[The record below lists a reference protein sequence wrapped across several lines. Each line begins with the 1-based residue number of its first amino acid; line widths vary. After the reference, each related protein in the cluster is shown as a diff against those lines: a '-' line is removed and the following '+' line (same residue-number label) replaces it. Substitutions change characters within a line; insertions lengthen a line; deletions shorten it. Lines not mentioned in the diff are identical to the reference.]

1 MHYLIDFSVWVGAYS
16 GQIQIVL
23 ALFALLLAVKGYK
36 GLLKQLSDSDV
47 QRIESLKYEIKNNI
61 LNSSAKISD
70 IKVSFNQKISKIKA
84 IRLELV
90 PYEHYSE
97 IKESL
102 IYLDNVLNEEFSEE
116 KSSNNLLLDRV
127 SKINKSKKISMD
139 QLVEILEMTI
149 ELQIQDA
156 MQYERLIN
164 IQLAIDELQVVINEI
179 KKNQNTITQ
188 VTPLIRLKKIL
199 KFSK

>member
-1 MHYLIDFSVWVGAYS
+1 MEMQYLIDFSVWVGAYS

-70 IKVSFNQKISKIKA
+70 IKVSFNQKLVEVEA
-84 IRLELV
+84 MRLELAA
-90 PYEHYSE
+90 YEHYPK
-97 IKESL
+97 IKQSL
-102 IYLDNVLNEEFSEE
+102 IYLDDVLNEEFSED

-127 SKINKSKKISMD
+127 SKINKSKKISID
-139 QLVEILEMTI
+139 QLAEILEMTI

-156 MQYERLIN
+156 LQYERLIN
-164 IQLAIDELQVVINEI
+164 VQLAIDKCQATMNKI
-179 KKNQNTITQ
+179 KN
-188 VTPLIRLKKIL
+188 
-199 KFSK
+199 SSEGGDGS

>member
-1 MHYLIDFSVWVGAYS
+1 MGWAYS

-84 IRLELV
+84 MRLELV